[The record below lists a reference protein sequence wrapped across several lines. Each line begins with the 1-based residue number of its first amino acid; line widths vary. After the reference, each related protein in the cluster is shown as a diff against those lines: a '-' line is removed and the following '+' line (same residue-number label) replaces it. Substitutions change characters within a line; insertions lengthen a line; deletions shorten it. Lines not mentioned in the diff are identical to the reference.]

1 MRHRT
6 YLGKDKIDQNII
18 ILRNYLKLLSYTN
31 IYNSLAKMTSS
42 KTTDFCDANNIEWFP
57 INLTIDGNG
66 KQLNVINHKLY
77 SFQRP
82 DLHNFSDK
90 ELIKARQHLY
100 KTQPE
105 LFTHICMNT
114 KNVYH
119 IDIDTQDYNSGFDNI
134 AFHSPYFK
142 SMTKS
147 YGKHI
152 LIKVDGFT
160 PTSKRMQFSN
170 DEKGGVELLCGCGS
184 YAPFEM
190 INADKPIMTFP
201 GNDFKSMLVKENR
214 PKSPNSVA
222 HIKTD
227 TTSDYE
233 KIKEMSEIISDNYIC
248 KKGCYDDW
256 KKIIWA
262 LHSMGEQYR
271 EIAHSLSNRRGANY
285 DYDDLNK
292 LWDDCKIGIINIGTF
307 YHYAKISNETKFK
320 EICTKYAPPLDISL
334 DELTDIFKCAEK
346 IAPTIK
352 KILKLCNETWWVLG
366 ENQLWKTIKD
376 PAYYIILEIR
386 KYIDFSENKIGRMKM
401 IAEGEEAEKLH
412 KIRMEYMKHYEKI
425 NSPSFI
431 SLCKSYLKV
440 HLCDNDFED
449 KLNINPNQLAF
460 QNGIVDLK
468 TGELRPGGIQWDDYL
483 TDTIRYDYEPADPVK
498 IKQLKGYLKQ
508 IMNNDDSHLEYFL
521 QILGFSFLGTPHLE
535 KSLYFMIDGTEGGK
549 GDNGKTFYFDILDTL
564 MPHYVYKSKGTLLED
579 GNTKV
584 HKQLVMTK
592 GKRLVWTDE
601 FSKTKKMN
609 AELMKELADG
619 KTIENEVMFGTSD
632 KINVL
637 FKMFILS
644 NFMIKID
651 PTQSAVYNRYKQ
663 ASFCSNFDRTGKLKQ
678 SIPEQLKFI
687 ADPTLGDRIKN
698 EYRNEVF
705 GLIVEYAKK
714 YNGRIEIPEK
724 FLGDAKEA
732 QLKNDEFGLWF
743 NDNCE
748 LSDGRISIDKLEEL
762 TKFKRDFIIEG
773 MSRLGFKYQKD
784 MLGLGSVD
792 TYVNGKIKKKYLRGG
807 FIGCSIKQDEEENE
821 DDFTDE

>member
-1 MRHRT
+1 
-6 YLGKDKIDQNII
+6 
-18 ILRNYLKLLSYTN
+18 
-31 IYNSLAKMTSS
+31 MTSF
-42 KTTDFCDANNIEWFP
+42 KTIDFCDANNIEWFP
-57 INLTIDGNG
+57 INLTIDGN
-66 KQLNVINHKLY
+66 KKALNKIDHKLY
-77 SFQRP
+77 GFQRP
-82 DLHNFSDK
+82 DLHDFSDMD
-90 ELIKARQHLY
+90 LIRSRQHLY

-105 LFTHICMNT
+105 LFTHLCVNT
-114 KNVYH
+114 KKVYH
-119 IDIDTQDYNSGFDNI
+119 IDIDTDDYHQGFDNMI
-134 AFHSPYFK
+134 YHCPYFK

-147 YGKHI
+147 YGRHI
-152 LIKVDGFT
+152 FIRVEDDFVPDST
-160 PTSKRMQFSN
+160 RMQFSN
-170 DEKGGVELLCGCGS
+170 DGKGGVELLCGQGS

-190 INADKPIMTFP
+190 FNGDKEIMNFTSESIK
-201 GNDFKSMLVKENR
+201 DLLVIEQRR
-214 PKSPNSVA
+214 PKSPNSVVS
-222 HIKTD
+222 INSN

-248 KKGCYDDW
+248 KKGCYDNW
-256 KKIIWA
+256 KKIIWS
-262 LHSMGEQYR
+262 LHSMGDQYR
-271 EIAHSLSNRRGANY
+271 EIAHSLSNRKGANY
-285 DYDDLNK
+285 DYNELEK
-292 LWDDCKIGIINIGTF
+292 LWDNCNGESFNIGTF

-320 EICTKYAPPLDISL
+320 EICAKYAPPLDISL

-346 IAPTIK
+346 IAPSIK
-352 KILKLCNETWWVLG
+352 KILKLCNEVWWVLG
-366 ENQLWKTIKD
+366 DNQLWKTIKD

-386 KYIDFSENKIGRMKM
+386 KYIDYSENKVGRMKM

-449 KLNINPNQLAF
+449 KLNNNPNQLAF
-460 QNGIVDLK
+460 QNGIVNLK

-483 TDTIRYDYEPADPVK
+483 TDTIRYDYNPADPNK
-498 IKQLKGYLKQ
+498 TANLKGYLKQ

-579 GNTKV
+579 GNSKV

-601 FSKTKKMN
+601 FSRTKKMN

-632 KINVL
+632 KINVQ

-724 FLGDAKEA
+724 FLGDAKQA

-748 LSDGRISIDKLEEL
+748 HSEGRIGIDKLEEL

-773 MSRLGFKYQKD
+773 MSRLGFTFKKD
-784 MLGLGSVD
+784 LMGIGYKEVF
-792 TYVNGKIKKKYLRGG
+792 VNGKTTKKYLKGG
-807 FIGCSIKQDEEENE
+807 FLGCSIIENE
-821 DDFTDE
+821 IITNDDGFTDEE

>member
-1 MRHRT
+1 MT
-6 YLGKDKIDQNII
+6 
-18 ILRNYLKLLSYTN
+18 T
-31 IYNSLAKMTSS
+31 TSS
-42 KTTDFCDANNIEWFP
+42 TINFCDANNIEWFP

-66 KQLNVINHKLY
+66 KKLINVINHKLY
-77 SFQRP
+77 NCSRP
-82 DLHNFSDK
+82 DLQDFTDK
-90 ELIKARQHLY
+90 ELIRARQHLY
-100 KTQPE
+100 KSQPE
-105 LFTHICMNT
+105 LFTHIAMNT
-114 KNVYH
+114 KSVYH
-119 IDIDTQDYNSGFDNI
+119 IDIDTNDYEQGFDNI
-134 AFHSPYFK
+134 AFSSPYFK

-160 PTSKRMQFSN
+160 PTSNRMQFSN
-170 DEKGGVELLCGCGS
+170 NGQGGVELLCGLS
-184 YAPFEM
+184 SFAPLEM
-190 INADKPIMTFP
+190 YNADKEIITFP
-201 GNDFKSMLVKENR
+201 GDNFKTLLVKQETR

-222 HIKTD
+222 HTDKTD
-227 TTSDYE
+227 EYN
-233 KIKEMSEIISDNYIC
+233 KIKEMSEIIDDKYIC

-256 KKIIWA
+256 IKIIWA
-262 LHSMGEQYR
+262 LHSLGEQYR
-271 EIAHSLSNRRGANY
+271 EIAHSLSNRKGANY
-285 DYDDLNK
+285 DYDALNK
-292 LWDDCKIGIINIGTF
+292 LWDNYDENKVGSTEKNINIGTF

-320 EICTKYAPPLDISL
+320 EICAKYAPPLDISL

-386 KYIDFSENKIGRMKM
+386 KYIDFSENKVGRMKM

-498 IKQLKGYLKQ
+498 SKQLKGYLKQ

-601 FSKTKKMN
+601 FSRTKKMN

-678 SIPEQLKFI
+678 SIPEQLRFI

-714 YNGRIEIPEK
+714 YNGKIDIPEK
-724 FLGDAKEA
+724 FLGDAKQA

-773 MSRLGFKYQKD
+773 MSRLGFKYDRLLK
-784 MLGLGSVD
+784 GFGKS
-792 TYVNGKIKKKYLRGG
+792 NGKVIRGG
-807 FIGCSIKQDEEENE
+807 FVGCTIIENEMIENE
-821 DDFTDE
+821 DGFTDEE

>member
-1 MRHRT
+1 
-6 YLGKDKIDQNII
+6 
-18 ILRNYLKLLSYTN
+18 
-31 IYNSLAKMTSS
+31 MTSS
-42 KTTDFCDANNIEWFP
+42 NTIDFCNANDIEWFP
-57 INLTIDGNG
+57 INLTING
-66 KQLNVINHKLY
+66 AKKDLNPINHKLY
-77 SFQRP
+77 NFIRP
-82 DLHNFSDK
+82 DLHDFSDMN
-90 ELIKARQHLY
+90 LIKARQHLY

-105 LFTHICMNT
+105 LFTHLCVNT
-114 KNVYH
+114 KKVFH
-119 IDIDTQDYNSGFDNI
+119 IDIDTNDYSQGFDNMM
-134 AFHSPYFK
+134 FHCPYFK

-147 YGKHI
+147 YGRHI
-152 LIKVDGFT
+152 FIRAESDFVPEST
-160 PTSKRMQFSN
+160 RMQFSN
-170 DEKGGVELLCGCGS
+170 DGKGEVELLCGQGS
-184 YAPFEM
+184 YAPLEM
-190 INADKPIMTFP
+190 INADKPIMTFTS
-201 GNDFKSMLVKENR
+201 DSLMDLLVIEKKR
-214 PKSPNSVA
+214 PKSPNSVVA
-222 HIKTD
+222 INAD
-227 TTSDYE
+227 TTTDYE
-233 KIKEMSEIISDNYIC
+233 KIKEMSEIISDDYIC
-248 KKGCYDDW
+248 KKGCYDIW
-256 KKIIWA
+256 KRIIWA
-262 LHSMGEQYR
+262 LHSMGNEYR
-271 EIAHSLSNRRGANY
+271 EIAHSLSNRKGA
-285 DYDDLNK
+285 DYNCDVLNK
-292 LWDDCKIGIINIGTF
+292 LWDDCKGGSINITTF

-320 EICTKYAPPLDISL
+320 EICAKYSPPLDISL
-334 DELTDIFKCAEK
+334 DELTDIFQCAKK

-352 KILKLCNETWWVLG
+352 KTLKLCNEVWWVLG
-366 ENQLWKTIKD
+366 DNQLWKCIKD

-386 KYIDFSENKIGRMKM
+386 KYIDYSENKVGRKKM

-412 KIRMEYMKHYEKI
+412 KIRMEYMKHYERI

-449 KLNINPNQLAF
+449 KLNVNPNQLAF

-483 TDTIRYDYEPADPVK
+483 TDTIRYDYEPADPNK
-498 IKQLKGYLKQ
+498 TKTLKGYLKQ

-521 QILGFSFLGTPHLE
+521 QILGFTFLGTPHLE

-601 FSKTKKMN
+601 FSRTKKMN

-632 KINVL
+632 KIYL
-637 FKMFILS
+637 QFKMFILS

-714 YNGRIEIPEK
+714 YNGKIEIPEK
-724 FLGDAKEA
+724 FLGDAKQA

-743 NDNCE
+743 NENCE
-748 LSDGRISIDKLEEL
+748 NSEGRIGIEKLEEL

-773 MSRLGFKYQKD
+773 MSRLGFKYDRLLRGFGK
-784 MLGLGSVD
+784 L
-792 TYVNGKIKKKYLRGG
+792 NGKDIRGG
-807 FIGCSIKQDEEENE
+807 FVGCSIIDNNKDEDGLT
-821 DDFTDE
+821 DDE